1 VDHSAPDGL
10 GPLDSAFLEAP
21 QGEPVRRPPRR
32 QYYRLGR
39 VLVGKTGV
47 DLREDRPTRLQ
58 PGNDGACRAGENPLR
73 RDEVRPRLGPPL
85 AAKLDHIFRQFPTL
99 IPLSARTG
107 VPRAVEL
114 SELKEVVGHA
124 LPPGHPVRIA
134 VEAAPNRVSF
144 ETYLVL
150 SRGWVKVLGEQM
162 RQESPP

>member
-1 VDHSAPDGL
+1 VDRSAPDGL
-10 GPLDSAFLEAP
+10 GFLDGALLKTP
-21 QGEPVRRPPRR
+21 QGEPVRGPPRR
-32 QYYRLGR
+32 QYYRLRR
-39 VLVGKTGV
+39 VLVAKTGV

-58 PGNDGACRAGENPLR
+58 SGNDGACRAGITPLR

-114 SELKEVVGHA
+114 SELKQVVGHA
-124 LPPGHPVRIA
+124 LPPGHPVRIG
-134 VEAAPNRVSF
+134 VEAAPDSVSF
-144 ETYLVL
+144 ETYVVL